1 MKHLLLHLLGILFIC
16 AAPASGQQ
24 PTQDTI
30 PQLKEW
36 WRADNMQYAK
46 YGMTWLENFY
56 QGKGALVVWTPQGVK
71 TWLLRFPGDTMNVF
85 TWEKGS
91 ANIKTGD
98 FNGDGIIDYI
108 DEKSNIYQGIKNGE
122 LPKTEAVYFGGYYPE
137 ISVDVNGDG
146 NDDIFNFP
154 SSSLPRPPAEMKVA
168 FGYKDLN
175 KMYWQTIPMSHID
188 SNNAVVGCFTKGKEI
203 YVVCRRYFWHYE
215 KAYSVIDRDGL
226 RLVRV
231 WWDGGGF
238 KSEVL
243 DEFTVDTQNG
253 TGIYWVGALHLLA
266 QGNPY
271 YICATQILGKVD
283 NSDVAIYDLS
293 NDKFEK
299 RSSTR
304 IDRISGIGVLHHS
317 IDGDSIQDWWV
328 RYFQTNRYSD
338 ISFYSGAIQ
347 NSTQPIGRYNVCQI
361 ASLASVPL
369 TDSNP
374 QNAVVIGGNDGDSYY
389 CFRVVKPSEIVG
401 VLQEEPE
408 SYPLTIQII
417 SPQPV
422 KSNQSLQIRFSS
434 IVKGNYE
441 VSLYSTTGR
450 IVFTMSSAE
459 QTASS
464 QILSI
469 PLTGY
474 SISKGV
480 YWLRLKVGSEQVQ
493 QKLIVD

>member
-1 MKHLLLHLLGILFIC
+1 MKKFILLLVLVLLC
-16 AAPASGQQ
+16 TAPVIAQS
-24 PTQDTI
+24 PVQDTI

-253 TGIYWVGALHLLA
+253 TGIYWVGGLHSQP
-266 QGNPY
+266 QGKY
-271 YICATQILGKVD
+271 YFLCATQIEGNVNNTDLTV
-283 NSDVAIYDLS
+283 YDLS
-293 NDKFEK
+293 INKIEK
-299 RSSTR
+299 LYGFRMDGIKSINSLRYGVDSTEVPSFCIRQYAANPILR
-304 IDRISGIGVLHHS
+304 IYNGNISNSFHELAQFKVTHNPTLPVTGLITLPDVTKDGKSDIALSNRLAFTIINSQNASTVIEEQNTRTPISLQVLPPMPIKRLQPVQIKITTSALGAYTLRVYNSAGKQVLSKGIQIENGGDHYIYMDLSVIISGNYTL
-317 IDGDSIQDWWV
+317 Q
-328 RYFQTNRYSD
+328 
-338 ISFYSGAIQ
+338 
-347 NSTQPIGRYNVCQI
+347 
-361 ASLASVPL
+361 LA
-369 TDSNP
+369 
-374 QNAVVIGGNDGDSYY
+374 GNGHTAQ
-389 CFRVVKPSEIVG
+389 C
-401 VLQEEPE
+401 
-408 SYPLTIQII
+408 
-417 SPQPV
+417 
-422 KSNQSLQIRFSS
+422 S
-434 IVKGNYE
+434 IV
-441 VSLYSTTGR
+441 
-450 IVFTMSSAE
+450 I
-459 QTASS
+459 Q
-464 QILSI
+464 
-469 PLTGY
+469 
-474 SISKGV
+474 
-480 YWLRLKVGSEQVQ
+480 
-493 QKLIVD
+493 